1 MGVTRTISIDAE
13 VESVG
18 QYDRVEKWHGKIL
31 VSFLEDGRIR
41 IGDTTVGL
49 DDLRLAMF
57 AVIPRS

>member
-18 QYDRVEKWHGKIL
+18 QYDRVERWKGKID
-31 VSFLEDGRIR
+31 VSFLEDGRMR
-41 IGDTTVGL
+41 IGDTTVRL

-57 AVIPRS
+57 ALFPGA